1 MSPSRLRFAAFII
14 IAVGLVTFVALRNRN
29 VQQVTHPVLNQDAEL
44 ADIRMRFE
52 ANQDWINSRSFAVMH
67 VATEPGFSAAK
78 VTIDQLHELED
89 VDRVTAVIK
98 KKSLPEIRSQ
108 VSQLLQ
114 NSDPSIRSFGI
125 VWMFV
130 LEGDRSK
137 QATAKLLDDR
147 PEPPGDDLA
156 QVTFSLDRCVAAQAL
171 GKMRA
176 KEYAPRLS
184 ELLKSKHHHDRIG
197 AINGLQLMG
206 AKEYSKQIAELLHV
220 DDNNSDIL
228 MLGIPLI
235 VIETLAS
242 WDAADCADQ
251 IASALKDEPIFSDEA
266 QAACYALARFNSK
279 SSTKVIAGKLKDRN
293 CGAAAKALALLSS
306 VEYSEEIAQPL
317 TNVERDPAS
326 TERDRSIAAEDRSN
340 ALIAL
345 GILDA
350 RDYRSTIAAHLE
362 DSEPSVRAYAAVS
375 LLLLGDKE
383 HSQEI
388 KNAIHAEW
396 DSPMFGFANDPASHF
411 RSKIWLRAR
420 YASQSLIADRE
431 EQLTQRAVNAW
442 NDLTLAQN

>member
-1 MSPSRLRFAAFII
+1 MSPRRLRLAAFTI
-14 IAVGLVTFVALRNRN
+14 IAVGVVSYLALNNRT
-29 VQQVTHPVLNQDAEL
+29 VQQVTDPVSNQDTEL

-52 ANQDWINSRSFAVMH
+52 ANHDWINSRSFAVMH

-89 VDRVTAVIK
+89 IDRVTALIK

-114 NSDPSIRSFGI
+114 NSDPAIRSFGI

-137 QATAKLLDDR
+137 QAIAKLLDDR
-147 PEPPGDDLA
+147 PEPPADDLA

-228 MLGIPLI
+228 MLVIPLI

-251 IASALKDEPIFSDEA
+251 IASALKAEPIFSEEA

-293 CGAAAKALALLSS
+293 CGAAAKALALLGS
-306 VEYSEEIAQPL
+306 VEYSKEIAQPL
-317 TNVERDPAS
+317 IEEERDPAS
-326 TERDRSIAAEDRSN
+326 TEHDRRIAAEDRSN

-345 GILDA
+345 GILEA
-350 RDYRSTIAAHLE
+350 RDYRSTIAAHLQ
-362 DSEPSVRAYAAVS
+362 DSEPSVRAYAAVA
-375 LLLLGDKE
+375 LLLLGDKD

-388 KNAIHAEW
+388 RNVIQANW
-396 DSPMFGFANDPASHF
+396 DSSQSGFANDPAPYF
-411 RSKIWLRAR
+411 RTKISLRAR
-420 YASQSLIADRE
+420 QSRHSLVPERE
-431 EQLTQRAVNAW
+431 EQLTRRAVNAW
-442 NDLTLAQN
+442 NDLTRAQN